1 MLIAITGISGV
12 GKTTILKNKL
22 FEKIHKYF
30 LDEYVHFLYLKD
42 QIGYKIIKKKF
53 GNQYVNN
60 NHVDREKLGNLVFT
74 NPSMLAKLNNALKPI
89 IREHLTNLSK
99 IHENDLVL
107 VETAFSQYIIEN
119 YYDLFDRKI
128 LVTSQR
134 KQKQLTNQI
143 RFGYLSTYEL
153 NILNKNSSNNFDL
166 TIENNQTVEVAAICL
181 QTYLNSL
188 Y

>member
-1 MLIAITGISGV
+1 
-12 GKTTILKNKL
+12 
-22 FEKIHKYF
+22 
-30 LDEYVHFLYLKD
+30 
-42 QIGYKIIKKKF
+42 
-53 GNQYVNN
+53 
-60 NHVDREKLGNLVFT
+60 
-74 NPSMLAKLNNALKPI
+74 MLAKLNNALKPI

-99 IHENDLVL
+99 IHENDLAL

-119 YYDLFDRKI
+119 YCDLFDRKI